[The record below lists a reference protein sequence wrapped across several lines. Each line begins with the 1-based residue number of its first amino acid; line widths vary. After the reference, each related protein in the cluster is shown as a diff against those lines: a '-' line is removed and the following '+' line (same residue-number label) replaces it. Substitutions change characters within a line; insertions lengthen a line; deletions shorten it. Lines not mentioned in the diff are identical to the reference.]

1 MGLFDRVEKRL
12 ERAVS
17 GAFAKAFRSEV
28 QPVEIASGIRRAM
41 DERASVMAHGRTVVP
56 NLFTIEM
63 ATTDY
68 QRIRDVEDDVRVE
81 LVAAAQEHAESE
93 RYAPGGP
100 FEVYFGEDNA
110 LETGV
115 FRVRTAVSRRSAEA
129 EQPAGAPGSP
139 SSVPYAGARLPAD
152 VASAGA
158 PAGAGAAGASAATA
172 EARPRHVPAE
182 EYDAQPYQPRDSKPR
197 VGPAQRPWLSVDG
210 ERYPLISALTVLG
223 RDTAA
228 DIVLDDPGISRRHS
242 ELRVTNDGPHLVTS
256 IRDLD
261 STNGTFVNGERITS
275 RRLDNGDQITVGRT
289 TVVFRT
295 GKRG

>member
-1 MGLFDRVEKRL
+1 MGLFDRVEKKL

-68 QRIRDVEDDVRVE
+68 QRMRDVEDDLRVE

-129 EQPAGAPGSP
+129 ERPAGA
-139 SSVPYAGARLPAD
+139 SSSESAVPYAGAHVPAQP
-152 VASAGA
+152 G
-158 PAGAGAAGASAATA
+158 GAAAAGGAA
-172 EARPRHVPAE
+172 EPRPRHVPAE
-182 EYDAQPYQPRDSKPR
+182 EYDAAPYQPRDKPR

-242 ELRVTNDGPHLVTS
+242 ELRVTTDGPHLVTS